1 MLKRLS
7 RVFFAVSLAVPTA
20 VAIAADV
27 YPSQPINIVVAYPP
41 GGSTDVAARLLAQ
54 DLSKRLNQQVVVDN
68 RSGAAGAVGT
78 MNVVRAAADGH
89 TVLFASS
96 AELTVAPA
104 LRKSITYDVDRD
116 LVPVAMVAQV
126 PFILA
131 VNNDLPVNS
140 VQELVAY
147 VKANPGK
154 VNYSSF
160 GNGTSNH
167 MVGESLKL
175 EANLDMEHVPYRG
188 SAPSLQ
194 DLVGGQVQMTFDTI
208 TALMPLIEAGR
219 VKPLAIATAE
229 RSALVPNLPTVAESG
244 FPGFTGGTWFGVMAP
259 RGTPPEVVEKLS
271 LAIRDSLNSPE
282 IAEQLSQRGF
292 IPTPRDPA
300 GLTEQIQKESARWK
314 AVQEKID
321 LQLD

>member
-271 LAIRDSLNSPE
+271 FAIRDSLNSPE